1 MSVPKS
7 SVGVVASIAGA
18 VVSFCTAFIRSMTVV
33 EDAVG
38 MAEAS
43 VKVARRKQAI
53 TLEIEEDEF
62 ATREI
67 NAATIRKAKSE
78 DTLKEYVGSDEDKLK
93 QINETRQKLA
103 DRVNRR
109 LKEIE
114 HNAE

>member
-1 MSVPKS
+1 MSVQKS

-18 VVSFCTAFIRSMTVV
+18 LVSFCTAFIRSMTVV

-53 TLEIEEDEF
+53 SLEIEEDEF

-67 NAATIRKAKSE
+67 NAAVIRKVKS
-78 DTLKEYVGSDEDKLK
+78 DNTLAEYVGQDEAKLK
-93 QINETRQKLA
+93 QINETRAKLA
-103 DRVNRR
+103 ERVNRR
-109 LKEIE
+109 LSELQ

>member
-1 MSVPKS
+1 MSVQKS
-7 SVGVVASIAGA
+7 SIGVFASIAGA
-18 VVSFCTAFIRSMTVV
+18 LTSFCTAFIRSMTVV

-78 DTLKEYVGSDEDKLK
+78 DTLKEYVGNDEVRLK
-93 QINETRQKLA
+93 QINETRAKLQ
-103 DRVNRR
+103 DRVNKR
-109 LKEIE
+109 LTELQ

>member
-78 DTLKEYVGSDEDKLK
+78 DTLKEYVGNDETKLK
-93 QINETRQKLA
+93 QINETRAKLA

-114 HNAE
+114 HHAE

>member
-78 DTLKEYVGSDEDKLK
+78 DTLKDYVGSDEVKLK
-93 QINETRQKLA
+93 QINETRAKLA
-103 DRVNRR
+103 ERVNKR
-109 LKEIE
+109 LSELQ